1 MDGWMYLHGS
11 QTISYKGVYF
21 STTKYFWQ
29 KALNSPWMD
38 VSSLAPASQSVRHT
52 QKWTTFHDF
61 SELQLCYSDLARS
74 HILDT
79 DFQPGRR
86 STESRRRQ
94 WWFPARWKT
103 FPRQTKQRRRR
114 WGSPGCSPL
123 RCVSSTRPWWSPACS
138 LGWTNRQTNTQRQWG
153 HLEWCITAKRNV
165 FTQAVKVCV

>member
-1 MDGWMYLHGS
+1 MSAHS
-11 QTISYKGVYF
+11 HH
-21 STTKYFWQ
+21 
-29 KALNSPWMD
+29 
-38 VSSLAPASQSVRHT
+38 PASQSDTRRNEPLFM
-52 QKWTTFHDF
+52 TFLNC
-61 SELQLCYSDLARS
+61 SCVTVTLARS

-79 DFQPGRR
+79 DSQPGRR

-94 WWFPARWKT
+94 WWSPARWKT

-165 FTQAVKVCV
+165 FTQAVKVCVWNLIEFYSEDQIPASFISLKNK

>member
-1 MDGWMYLHGS
+1 M
-11 QTISYKGVYF
+11 V
-21 STTKYFWQ
+21 
-29 KALNSPWMD
+29 
-38 VSSLAPASQSVRHT
+38 VSSLTPAR
-52 QKWTTFHDF
+52 QKWTTCHDF
-61 SELQLCYSDLARS
+61 SESQLRYSGLACG
-74 HILDT
+74 HVLDT

-138 LGWTNRQTNTQRQWG
+138 VGWTNRQEDTQRQWG
-153 HLEWCITAKRNV
+153 HLPWRITAKRNA
-165 FTQAVKVCV
+165 FTQTAKVYVWNLFVFHEKDQISGRLISLKNK